1 MNMLSKKGIVTG
13 PGTKSDDSSNCELT
27 YTMCTTIMF
36 KARGKMGATSG
47 SGSLRAALAPR
58 PGPCQPEWAHW
69 ASDR

>member
-47 SGSLRAALAPR
+47 SGSLRAALAP
-58 PGPCQPEWAHW
+58 PLLQATLSI
-69 ASDR
+69 A